1 MAKKFTLEQLA
12 HSNAAKINGNIFSK
26 KERKYKNQKVEFD
39 GQFFDSKKELA
50 RYKEL
55 YLLHRQG
62 LITNPLRQLK
72 FLLIPKNETERKCEY
87 VADFVYTRLLDNKLI
102 VEDVKSEMTRKL
114 PAYII
119 KRKLMKHIHN
129 IEIKEV

>member
-12 HSNAAKINGNIFSK
+12 HSKAAKINGHILHK
-26 KERKYKNQKVEFD
+26 KESKYKNHKVQFD
-39 GQFFDSKKELA
+39 GQIFDSKKELA

-62 LITNPLRQLK
+62 LITTPIRQLK

-87 VADFVYTRLLDNKLI
+87 VADFV
-102 VEDVKSEMTRKL
+102 
-114 PAYII
+114 
-119 KRKLMKHIHN
+119 
-129 IEIKEV
+129 